1 MAMGATKGISKDVK
15 ASAAVVQYT
24 IAAPGAD
31 DDTFST
37 ASAATNP
44 LVGVFQA
51 ALSSTDQAAGKYVEV
66 MVTGISYLAL
76 GAGGCARGNKLTSD
90 ANGNGV
96 VATSGNQAIGI
107 ALKSGAQGDVIPVL
121 LAPATA

>member
-1 MAMGATKGISKDVK
+1 MAMGATKGISKDQK

-24 IAAPGAD
+24 IAKMGAD
-31 DDTFST
+31 DDTCAT
-37 ASAATNP
+37 AAAATDVP
-44 LVGVFQA
+44 VGIFQA
-51 ALSSTDQAAGKYVEV
+51 ALSATDQAAGKMVEI
-66 MVTGISYLAL
+66 MVSGISYLAL

-96 VATSGNQAIGI
+96 VAASGNQAIGI
-107 ALKSGAQGDVIPVL
+107 ALKSGVQGDIIPVL